1 MMKPPSTNGRNSAGQ
16 FLRGN
21 PGGPGN
27 PHAGKVGKLRTALV
41 EAVTEQ
47 DIADIVSALV
57 KAAKSGDIPAA
68 KLLFDRCIGKCSVL
82 DEPAAAKPDDIGRN
96 RILEMIALAERVRS
110 KRRGNNADA

>member
-1 MMKPPSTNGRNSAGQ
+1 MMNPPTTNGRNSAGR
-16 FLRGN
+16 FLPGN

-47 DIADIVSALV
+47 DIAEVVASLV

-68 KLLFDRCIGKCSVL
+68 KLLFDRVIGKCSVL
-82 DEPAAAKPDDIGRN
+82 DEPAGKPDDIGRN
-96 RILEMIALAERVRS
+96 RVLEMIALAERVRDE
-110 KRRGNNADA
+110 RRGKAKH

>member
-1 MMKPPSTNGRNSAGQ
+1 MMKPTTNGRNAAGR
-16 FLRGN
+16 FLPGN

-47 DIADIVSALV
+47 DIKDIVSELV

-68 KLLFDRCIGKCSVL
+68 KLLFDRVIGKCSVL
-82 DEPAAAKPDDIGRN
+82 DEPAGKPEDIGRN
-96 RILEMIALAERVRS
+96 RVLEMLAMAERVREE
-110 KRRGNNADA
+110 RRQAPAEQ